1 MASTLTFTSAPFN
14 RVTQFTISDGVVA
27 KDILPIDAT
36 YDRRVYSIS
45 VYTDETVAR
54 DVDVHLSDGTT
65 IWQLTTISVPI
76 NSGNTNAIVPV
87 DILTHTQMAPY
98 VKQRDASGAPYL
110 NLPKGWS
117 IRLAYGATMTTAKV
131 ANFVINGETY
141 A

>member
-65 IWQLTTISVPI
+65 IWQLTTVAVPI

-131 ANFVINGETY
+131 TNFVINGETY